1 MMDPIILS
9 KDGIHLRPLTH
20 ETAEA
25 KFLFIVTKSIAR
37 KRIWNQKKSELIEL
51 LPDSC
56 L

>member
-1 MMDPIILS
+1 MDPIILS

-37 KRIWNQKKSELIEL
+37 KKDMESKNI
-51 LPDSC
+51 
-56 L
+56 